1 MSSLFQFQIDII
13 KGVTLSAQIVERLF
27 KDCTEDDIQ
36 ALVIPPLEL
45 FGQWLMVS
53 NERIRQGE
61 TALVVRQPSWLRIPV
76 TTSMP
81 SIIRTIGK
89 SMHLT
94 SSFLFASCC
103 TIGFSTQKSGELIHE
118 MMDLKGYLAK
128 YKVSPRLVCELV
140 EILNGCRD
148 FIPAP
153 TPVDVYH
160 MIAEKVWSERNMP
173 QLKAGNY
180 YNDCD
185 AKGLA
190 KLLVQVLDTLQDIS
204 YRQVYI
210 EGGRTGILIASIF
223 AWLRP
228 EETAVF
234 VNGGRIYPISQSQ
247 HESEPR
253 LLICLRESQYPLDDE
268 WKITGWKDVESI
280 AETFL
285 HIGGN
290 DTYILKQHPSP
301 WRGAKYQVEMK
312 ETSLVSNDIGHLAA
326 ALIDTIT
333 EVGTL
338 RINDER
344 EAVKLN
350 EICSSQ
356 FLESY
361 PEIMAQFGWRSLNT
375 ERVEKMVNAIKS
387 RLHYLGSTF
396 LQGPYVNILGRMIA
410 DGCKEYEQSHHEPM
424 LLSLNSHTKDAEI
437 IEHAINLAGQAIMS
451 SLWLKLPNSLTFW
464 PLEQGL
470 LNELAEII
478 TELLTQDLD
487 SKCSF
492 WKLRQRSILSI
503 IPTTDVGLF
512 DLACAGDGYVAYSSI
527 LSAQDENMT
536 DMTDMTDRRLAGCIQ
551 VSPGC
556 LKWQGMQGRYIRL
569 VQETVDLRLAGRAV
583 NNQEHRVELFNKQGI
598 FSGIQEKPSQNRLD
612 ISIVNSIR
620 SDYVKRT
627 LYLRTHLEEELPPGS
642 LLPKAAIS
650 THWERSIA
658 AVLRAKHIKT
668 NMSRLEQLRRLVDDW
683 NQRGRLGDALQWC
696 LIGKI
701 PRPGVRYITTTSSN
715 TELRFFEAGN
725 VSDGRK
731 LIIRQGVVP
740 LLHCVKIAMED
751 YGDES
756 EWVIIA

>member
-1 MSSLFQFQIDII
+1 MSSFLQFQIDVIR
-13 KGVTLSAQIVERLF
+13 GVTLSAQVVERLF
-27 KDCTEDDIQ
+27 NDCTEDDIQ

-53 NERIRQGE
+53 NERIRQGG

-81 SIIRTIGK
+81 SIIRTISK

-94 SSFLFASCC
+94 SSFLFAICC

-118 MMDLKGYLAK
+118 MMDLKGYLAQ

-173 QLKAGNY
+173 QLKGDNY

-190 KLLVQVLDTLQDIS
+190 KLLVQVLDTLQDLS
-204 YRQVYI
+204 YRQVYLD
-210 EGGRTGILIASIF
+210 GGRTGILIASIF

-234 VNGGRIYPISQSQ
+234 VNKKHIYPISQSQ
-247 HESEPR
+247 HGIQPR
-253 LLICLRESQYPLDDE
+253 LLICLRESQGPLDDE

-280 AETFL
+280 SEMFL
-285 HIGGN
+285 HIGSNG
-290 DTYILKQHPSP
+290 TYILKQHQSP
-301 WRGAKYQVEMK
+301 WRGANYQVEMK
-312 ETSLVSNDIGHLAA
+312 ETPLASNDIGHLAA
-326 ALIDTIT
+326 ALINTIT

-338 RINDER
+338 RINDEK
-344 EAVKLN
+344 EAVKLKD
-350 EICSSQ
+350 ICSRQ
-356 FLESY
+356 FLDNYSV
-361 PEIMAQFGWRSLNT
+361 IMAQFGWQSLNT
-375 ERVEKMVNAIKS
+375 ERVKRMVNAIKS
-387 RLHYLGSTF
+387 RLYYLGSSF
-396 LQGPYVNILGRMIA
+396 LQEPHVNILGRMIA
-410 DGCKEYEQSHHEPM
+410 DGCKEYEKLHYEPM
-424 LLSLNSHTKDAEI
+424 LPSLNSHTKDAEI

-451 SLWLKLPNSLTFW
+451 SLWLELPNSLTFW

-470 LNELAEII
+470 LNELSEII
-478 TELLTQDLD
+478 MEVLTQDLN

-503 IPTTDVGLF
+503 IPTADVGLF
-512 DLACAGDGYVAYSSI
+512 DLACAGDGYVVYSSI
-527 LSAQDENMT
+527 LSVQDENMS
-536 DMTDMTDRRLAGCIQ
+536 DMTDRRLAGCIQ

-569 VQETVDLRLAGRAV
+569 VQETVDLELAGRAA

-598 FSGIQEKPSQNRLD
+598 FSGIPEKNSQNKLD

-620 SDYVKRT
+620 SDYIKRT
-627 LYLRTHLEEELPPGS
+627 LYLRTHLEEELPQGS
-642 LLPKAAIS
+642 LLRKAAIS
-650 THWERSIA
+650 THWERSIG

-668 NMSRLEQLRRLVDDW
+668 DTSRLEQLRQLVDDW
-683 NQRGRLGDALQWC
+683 RQRGRLGDALQWC
-696 LIGKI
+696 LIGRI

-731 LIIRQGVVP
+731 LIIRQGMVP